1 MVFFLQYQNRK
12 LFSANFAFM
21 TATESIIERSLK
33 NSYTYTEY
41 RSHVSQLLLKGL
53 STGTTQSEYLTHY
66 STLNEVRMNRLD
78 KTIKIPQ
85 EISGTVG
92 DTNKEYILLVI
103 SEGWCGDA
111 AQILPVINKLAQ
123 LNGKLDLQIVL
134 RDENPDL
141 MDAYLTNGGRSIPK
155 LIIVDKDT
163 LEVNNSWGPRPAG
176 AAKLIS
182 DFKEKFGIINDE
194 AKTELQKWYLQD
206 KGLSTMQEIVNL
218 LK

>member
-1 MVFFLQYQNRK
+1 
-12 LFSANFAFM
+12 M
-21 TATESIIERSLK
+21 TATESIIENSLK

-41 RSHVSQLLLKGL
+41 RSHVSQLLLEGL
-53 STGTTQSEYLTHY
+53 STGTTQSEFLTHY

-85 EISGTVG
+85 EVSDIVG
-92 DTNKEYILLVI
+92 GINKQYIFLVI

-123 LNGKLDLQIVL
+123 LNSNLDLQIVL

-163 LEVNNSWGPRPAG
+163 LEVRDSWGPRPAG
-176 AAKLIS
+176 AVELIN

-206 KGLSTMQEIVNL
+206 KGLSTMQEIVDL